1 MIYNHVFHPLML
13 LAEPFWVFT
22 EAMIDPRT
30 CTINHDQTEKEEKE
44 VKNVFLQH
52 TQAASSILV
61 RKCVYREEAHR
72 LICTTQT

>member
-22 EAMIDPRT
+22 EAMIDPKT
-30 CTINHDQTEKEEKE
+30 CTINQGQTEKKEKE

-52 TQAASSILV
+52 TQATSSTLA
-61 RKCVYREEAHR
+61 RKCVY
-72 LICTTQT
+72 